1 MTEEMKGAAIEEL
14 GQPTIE
20 AAQRAPAA
28 MEELGQASTEIAQW
42 VSVVTRMVFAAP
54 PAQVWDGLVFY
65 EELAARPP
73 WHLRLLLPVPI
84 GTDGKVSA
92 VGDEATCLYEGG
104 HLLKRITR
112 IETGD
117 LYEFE
122 VAEQAL
128 SIGGGM
134 RLSGGR
140 YTLRAL
146 PDAQTEVAL
155 ETRYLSRKWP
165 RWFWRPLEKMVCHLF
180 HRYLLGSMRRQV
192 EAG

>member
-1 MTEEMKGAAIEEL
+1 MTEEMKAAAIEEL
-14 GQPTIE
+14 GQPTTE
-20 AAQRAPAA
+20 AAQRASAA
-28 MEELGQASTEIAQW
+28 MEELGQAPTDIAQR
-42 VSVVTRMVFAAP
+42 VSVVTRMVFAASP
-54 PAQVWDGLVFY
+54 ERVWQGLVFY
-65 EELAARPP
+65 EELGGRPP

-84 GTDGKVSA
+84 RTEGKVSA

-104 HLLKRITR
+104 HLLKRITK
-112 IETGD
+112 IEQGD

-128 SIGGGM
+128 SVGGGM

-140 YTLRAL
+140 YSLRGL
-146 PDAQTEVAL
+146 PDGQTEVSV

-180 HRYLLGSMRRQV
+180 HRYLLGTMRRQV